1 MISKRKVGEAAARV
15 VNGGSTKPELKVKIQ
30 DAMLA
35 AAQARDTF
43 ILQLFSAN
51 KQQGI
56 HTFPFDIISTF
67 ELTVADGKV
76 ELPRRGLSILKN
88 NSGIY
93 RVATSDYEEPQ
104 ELIPT
109 KRGDN
114 TLYSG
119 QLGNNIEGRPSYYP
133 LRQTLY
139 TQGVGDGCKLEVDMV
154 VAGEEFDSDEF
165 FCIPPEAETDVIN
178 MAIQRLAMMM
188 QAPEDMLTDSKANQ

>member
-1 MISKRKVGEAAARV
+1 MITKRKVGEAAYRA

-43 ILQLFSAN
+43 LLQLFSAN
-51 KQQGI
+51 RQQGNF
-56 HTFPFDIISTF
+56 TFPFDVLSTF

-76 ELPRRGLSILKN
+76 ELPRRALSVLRN

-93 RVATSDYEEPQ
+93 RVATMDCEEPQ

-109 KRGDN
+109 RRGDD
-114 TLYSG
+114 TLYKG
-119 QLGNNIEGRPSYYP
+119 QLGKDIEGRPSYYP

-139 TQGVGDGCKLEVDMV
+139 VQGVGDGCKLEVDMV

-165 FCIPPEAETDVIN
+165 FCIPIESQADVIN
-178 MAIQRLAMMM
+178 MAIQRLMIMA
-188 QAPEDMLTDSKANQ
+188 QTPQDIFTDSKANQ